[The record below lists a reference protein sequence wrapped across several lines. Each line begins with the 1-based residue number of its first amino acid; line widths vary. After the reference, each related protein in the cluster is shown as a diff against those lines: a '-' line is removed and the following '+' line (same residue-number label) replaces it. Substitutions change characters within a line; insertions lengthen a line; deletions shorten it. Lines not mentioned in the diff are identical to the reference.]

1 MAVRPLVHN
10 SQAPRVTHHP
20 AYTASIGVH
29 MGLRRWLLGH
39 DLLMGVLWKGVCKE
53 MSYRMWFH
61 VWTIGTIVPRSY
73 SWYIT
78 VSISHRQVRM
88 ALRLL
93 QLSLPISRHSGSSGL
108 KIALREGTN
117 VSLSILFKLKMCQPW
132 PDKRVPALGCVHTK
146 YCSWSF
152 YRDEIPGDNCVYHS
166 WQLLYLKAVFWCG
179 WKGFFSFGLRYC
191 LVFFMMLP
199 SFSFEIS
206 FTVETW
212 LIGIMKI
219 LKGAHKSACTKNALF

>member
-1 MAVRPLVHN
+1 VISCLNNRNHSAKILFLIHHCVHQP
-10 SQAPRVTHHP
+10 QAGQNG
-20 AYTASIGVH
+20 AS
-29 MGLRRWLLGH
+29 
-39 DLLMGVLWKGVCKE
+39 
-53 MSYRMWFH
+53 F
-61 VWTIGTIVPRSY
+61 
-73 SWYIT
+73 
-78 VSISHRQVRM
+78 
-88 ALRLL
+88 LRLL

-179 WKGFFSFGLRYC
+179 WKGFFLSASDIVLYFSWSCRVFLLKSRLLWRHGW
-191 LVFFMMLP
+191 LV
-199 SFSFEIS
+199 
-206 FTVETW
+206 
-212 LIGIMKI
+212 
-219 LKGAHKSACTKNALF
+219 